1 MDVEFKYRNI
11 SDFKMPIIS
20 MLALSFTAFVTAKD
34 IYGNFG
40 KYKCL
45 YKNINDMLK
54 HFYG

>member
-1 MDVEFKYRNI
+1 
-11 SDFKMPIIS
+11 MPIIS